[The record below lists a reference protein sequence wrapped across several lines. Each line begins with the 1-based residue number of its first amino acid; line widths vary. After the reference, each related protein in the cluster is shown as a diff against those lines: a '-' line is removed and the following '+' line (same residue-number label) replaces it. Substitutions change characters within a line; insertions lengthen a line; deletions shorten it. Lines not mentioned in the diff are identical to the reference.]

1 MREGLRRR
9 LPLVSALLL
18 LAWAVS
24 VTGATGWSASV
35 NWALLLTAGA
45 LLGVRA
51 VT

>member
-1 MREGLRRR
+1 VRR
-9 LPLVSALLL
+9 LPLAPIAIVLL

-35 NWALLLTAGA
+35 NWALLLAAAA

-51 VT
+51 AT